1 MKTNS
6 KQKSTAALWVLLGKF
21 QMRSMTATILLT
33 MFCLAALVA
42 TPLALAQSKPTD
54 WDKIIDAAKKEGKV
68 VASIPPS
75 PELRKGMEI
84 AFTRRYGIGVEFIPA
99 RGGAIVQRMVSETK
113 SGVQYFD
120 LHIGGTESVVS
131 AMLPENVLEPVEPFF
146 TLPEVR
152 DPKQWWGGHIWIDN
166 AKRYVYNFV
175 AYQTVSLWSN
185 PNEYKP
191 AEFKSFDDLLHPKL
205 QGRIG
210 ISDPRTPG
218 SGSSM
223 WSYMNYIKG
232 EEWLRKF
239 VGQKLFV
246 TRDLRLL
253 AENLARGKIAVTSG
267 IGYSEFQPFIKA
279 NLPVVALPV
288 PKEGLYASGG
298 YGHLVIL
305 KNQPHPNATRVF
317 VNWLLSRDGQEIFG
331 RAMGVGT
338 RRLDIETGWLRQ
350 YGVIAAKDFLTIE
363 QFYKMENQSEEK
375 IYKIREPGAAVARK
389 LLGS

>member
-1 MKTNS
+1 MIQPNLL
-6 KQKSTAALWVLLGKF
+6 KQAA
-21 QMRSMTATILLT
+21 A
-33 MFCLAALVA
+33 LAALLVLSMSGG
-42 TPLALAQSKPTD
+42 LAKAQSKSAE
-54 WDKIIDAAKKEGKV
+54 WDKIVEAAKKEGKV

-75 PELRKGMEI
+75 PELRRGMEI

-99 RGGAIVQRMVSETK
+99 RGGAIVQRMVSEAK

-131 AMLPENVLEPVEPFF
+131 AMLPENILEPVEPYFI
-146 TLPEVR
+146 LPEVR

-166 AKRYVYNFV
+166 AKRFIYNFC

-191 AEFKSFDDLLHPKL
+191 SEFKSFDDLLNPKL

-223 WSYMNYIKG
+223 WSYMLYIKG
-232 EEWLRKF
+232 EEYLRKF
-239 VGQKLFV
+239 VAQKLFV

-279 NLPVVALPV
+279 NLPVTALPV

-298 YGHLVIL
+298 YGHVVIL

-317 VNWLLSRDGQEIFG
+317 VNWLLSRDGQEIFA

-338 RRLDIETGWLRQ
+338 RRLDIDTKWLKDF
-350 YGVIAAKDFLTIE
+350 GVLAAKDALTIE
-363 QFYKMENQSEEK
+363 QFYKMENQSEDK
-375 IYKIREPGAAVARK
+375 VYKIREPGSAMARK